1 MATDAKKNVGA
12 AIERFDGDEK
22 VRGRAQYVDDLQIPG
37 CWYGHV
43 VRSPVPHGQ
52 LRGLRFDPNYDW
64 TQVVVVTPKD
74 IPGPNYFVMH
84 DRSMPVLADKEILY
98 AGEPLA
104 IVAAPTLRQAKEAA
118 AHIRPD
124 IEELPA
130 VLSLAEIVA
139 RYKAGTP
146 GDVCLVEKKIIKGH
160 ADEALAQADIV
171 VEGEYTAGHQEH
183 LYIEPQGMVAIP
195 QPGGGV
201 FIRGSL
207 QCPYYVVN
215 ETHEALGLP
224 PEKVRVK
231 QEAVGGA
238 FGGKEEFPSM
248 LAAYVALPA
257 LKSGKPV
264 KIVYD
269 RHEDILYSTKRHP
282 CWVRHKT
289 GLKHDGTIVAMK
301 VEYFLDGGAY
311 MTLSDVVMYRG
322 ILHAAM
328 GYRCDNVSVLGM
340 VWRTNTFPSGAFRG
354 FGAPQAWWGLE
365 SHVDAMA
372 RAVGMA
378 PHEFRL
384 KNALRLGD
392 TTPTGMVLKNS
403 VASPM
408 IIEEAVKRSGFAKKL
423 KKCSRGDL
431 SHRTWYGIG
440 MSFFSHGAGF
450 TGDGESKIKS
460 KAAVQL
466 DMLSDGLPGVNILA
480 SSTEMG
486 QGAQTVLCQIV
497 ADVMD
502 LPAERVRFPLAD
514 TAFVPDSGP
523 TVASRT
529 TMIVGGTLASAA
541 KKLKE
546 AIELFASQDFFGGK
560 PVKLVGGAFISAGQR
575 ARSFKEV
582 ATAYLK
588 KHGPLRTVHQFA
600 LPPETQ
606 WDQNTFR
613 GDAYPGFAW
622 GCNIVE
628 VEIDTL
634 TLKIRVKKVWAIYDI
649 GTVVNPVLAS
659 GQMEGGIAQ
668 GIGYALMEKIGVR
681 DGLFDANRMQT
692 YIIPTMLDV
701 PAMDVRFMEYPCP
714 YVPHGAKG
722 AGELPMDGVAPAIA
736 NAIEQ
741 ATGIRMTDLP
751 ITPEK
756 LLAALSARK
765 IVL

>member
-1 MATDAKKNVGA
+1 MPATSQKSVGQG
-12 AIERFDGDEK
+12 IERFDGDEK
-22 VRGRAQYVDDLQIPG
+22 VRGRALFVDDIEVPG
-37 CWYGHV
+37 CWYGYV
-43 VRSPVPHGQ
+43 VRSPVPHGK
-52 LRGLRFDPNYDW
+52 LRKLNFDSDYDW
-64 TQVVVVTPKD
+64 DQVVVVTPRD

-84 DRSMPVLADKEILY
+84 DRSMPVLAENEILY
-98 AGEPLA
+98 YGEPLA
-104 IVAAPTLRQAKEAA
+104 IVAAPTLLQAKEAA

-130 VLSLAEIVA
+130 VFTLAEIVE

-146 GDVCLVEKKIIKGH
+146 GDIKLVEKRIVKGNV
-160 ADEALAQADIV
+160 DEALAKADIV

-183 LYIEPQGMVAIP
+183 VYIEPQGMVAIP
-195 QPGGGV
+195 QPGGGLFV
-201 FIRGSL
+201 RGSL
-207 QCPYYVVN
+207 QCPYYVVH
-215 ETHEALGLP
+215 EAGEALGLP
-224 PEKVRVK
+224 PDKFRVK

-248 LAAYVALPA
+248 LAAYCGLPA

-264 KIVYD
+264 KIIFD

-289 GLKHDGTIVAMK
+289 GLMHDGTIVAMR

-328 GYRCDNVSVLGM
+328 GYRCDNVLVQGI

-384 KNALRLGD
+384 KNALKVGD

-408 IIEEAVKRSGFAKKL
+408 IIEETVKRSGFAKKL

-431 SHRTWYGIG
+431 SKRTWYGIG

-450 TGDGESKIKS
+450 TGDGESKIQS
-460 KAAVQL
+460 KVAVQL
-466 DMLSDGLPGVNILA
+466 DMLSDGLPGVNIYA

-486 QGAQTVLCQIV
+486 QGSQTVLCQIV
-497 ADVMD
+497 ADAMD
-502 LPAERVRFPLAD
+502 LPPERVRFPFAD
-514 TAFVPDSGP
+514 TAFVPNSGP

-529 TMIVGGTLASAA
+529 TMIVGGTLVGATQ
-541 KKLKE
+541 KLKE
-546 AIELFASQDFFGGK
+546 AIELFASQEFFGGR
-560 PVKLVGGAFISAGQR
+560 PAKLTAGAFVASGQR

-582 ATAYLK
+582 ATTYLK
-588 KHGPLRTVHQFA
+588 KHGPLRTIHQFA
-600 LPPETQ
+600 LPPETK
-606 WDQNTFR
+606 WDQQMFR
-613 GDAYPGFAW
+613 GDAYPAFAW
-622 GCNIVE
+622 GCNVAEIE
-628 VEIDTL
+628 VDTL
-634 TLKIRVKKVWAIYDI
+634 TLKIRVKKIWAMYDI
-649 GTVVNPVLAS
+649 GAVVNPLLAS
-659 GQMEGGIAQ
+659 GQMEGGLVQAL
-668 GIGYALMEKIGVR
+668 GYALMEKMTIRNGR
-681 DGLFDANRMQT
+681 FDADRMQT

-701 PAMDVRFMEYPCP
+701 PPIEVRFIEYPCP

-722 AGELPMDGVAPAIA
+722 GGELPMNGLAPAIA

-741 ATGIRMTDLP
+741 ATGVRMTDLP

-756 LLAALSARK
+756 LLNALTARK
-765 IVL
+765 IAL